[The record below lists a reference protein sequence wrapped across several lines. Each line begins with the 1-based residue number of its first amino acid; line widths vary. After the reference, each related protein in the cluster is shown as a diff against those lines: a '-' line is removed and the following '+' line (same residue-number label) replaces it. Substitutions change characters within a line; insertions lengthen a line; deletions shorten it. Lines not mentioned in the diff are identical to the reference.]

1 MPSQELLDGN
11 VMALIGH
18 VLTTKFS
25 QKCIIFPMNIGKSK
39 PSKKSKT
46 PHVRTKIW
54 TQNRLRSTIHQ
65 NQQEWIDACR
75 EASEAINV
83 AKAESW
89 KDLLQ
94 DAMSSSDGPNMSK
107 VIQGLNDTPGAKS
120 PNEAMSHNGCTI
132 TNIKSKVDIF
142 INHYARVSIL
152 NMSQA
157 D

>member
-1 MPSQELLDGN
+1 MSSQELLDGN
-11 VMALIGH
+11 VMVLIGH
-18 VLTTKFS
+18 VLTTKFN
-25 QKCIIFPMNIGKSK
+25 QKCIIFPINIGESK
-39 PSKKSKT
+39 PSKKSKS

-94 DAMSSSDGPNMSK
+94 EAMSSSDGPNMSK
-107 VIQGLNDTPGAKS
+107 VIQGLNDAPGAKS
-120 PNEAMSHNGCTI
+120 SNETMSHNGCTI

-152 NMSQA
+152 IMSQA